1 MLKYPENLYNTLNC
15 LNSQDIIISMR
26 YHGSLIS
33 SILNKKTISIIDYS
47 HRHYANKMNYINKYN
62 KDVLNYDFN
71 NFLNN
76 NFNKDEIIKLAN
88 KRERPIKLKIRNRIK
103 SFEKN
108 D

>member
-15 LNSQDIIISMR
+15 LNSQDII
-26 YHGSLIS
+26 
-33 SILNKKTISIIDYS
+33 
-47 HRHYANKMNYINKYN
+47 KMNYINKYN

-108 D
+108 

>member
-1 MLKYPENLYNTLNC
+1 MIIVI
-15 LNSQDIIISMR
+15 DII
-26 YHGSLIS
+26 
-33 SILNKKTISIIDYS
+33 
-47 HRHYANKMNYINKYN
+47 KMNYINKYN

-108 D
+108 WLGY

>member
-1 MLKYPENLYNTLNC
+1 LIIVI
-15 LNSQDIIISMR
+15 DII
-26 YHGSLIS
+26 
-33 SILNKKTISIIDYS
+33 
-47 HRHYANKMNYINKYN
+47 KMNYINKYN

-108 D
+108 